1 MAKNKKKE
9 QGFVQKICV
18 TKQVPIGDK
27 PFLLAYPYP
36 TTEEIEDGE
45 LVAIYVLETI
55 MKKNVVHDLIPV

>member
-1 MAKNKKKE
+1 MVKNKKKE
-9 QGFVQKICV
+9 QGFAQKICV
-18 TKQVPIGDK
+18 TKHSVGDK

-36 TTEEIEDGE
+36 TTQEIEDGE